1 MQVRQR
7 QHLGDLRGLPRH
19 GGKIVEENRFRSP
32 VTGSVRLSLTRG
44 TVTSTAPALVSISRG
59 WW

>member
-1 MQVRQR
+1 MIFGVF
-7 QHLGDLRGLPRH
+7 PAH

-44 TVTSTAPALVSISRG
+44 MVTSMAPALVSTSRL